1 MKAIELEKPGA
12 PLQVVDRP
20 MPQPRPDGVVI
31 RMKAAP
37 ILSYMQGVVA
47 GTLPYMLPKGPFI
60 PGSDLIGTVE
70 KVGSEVFDLEPGTL
84 VHGSSQIASRGRF
97 GQADDI
103 LIGLTG
109 MTPVSPRVQN
119 IWPDGAFA
127 EFAHYPVDCITP
139 LGDLAS
145 IEPQKLT
152 AIMFL
157 AVPYG
162 GLLAAELKPA
172 ETVIIGGAT
181 GNFGAHAVLV
191 ALAMGASRVVP
202 TGRNAGILEK
212 LKTLA
217 PKRVFPATLA
227 GEIET
232 DTQTITSATAGL
244 ADCYFDIVGGGGTTS
259 VISAIRALRAGGRTV
274 LMGALQ
280 EVIPLPYVE
289 IMVRELTIRGN
300 FMYPRSA
307 VSEIA
312 HMIAAGTI
320 DLSVLDI
327 SRFALADA
335 GAAIA
340 DAAGKGG
347 FAFNVLTSA

>member
-1 MKAIELEKPGA
+1 MKAIELEKAGA
-12 PLQVVDRP
+12 PLKVVDRL
-20 MPQPRPDGVVI
+20 MPQPRPDGVVVK
-31 RMKAAP
+31 MKAAP
-37 ILSYMQGVVA
+37 VLSYMQGVVS
-47 GTLPYMLPKGPFI
+47 GTRPYMLPKGPFI

-70 KVGSEVFDLEPGTL
+70 EVGSEVFDLEPGTL
-84 VHGSSQIASRGRF
+84 VHGGSQIASRGRF
-97 GQADDI
+97 GQPDDI

-109 MTPVSPRVQN
+109 MTPVSPRVQC

-139 LGDLAS
+139 LSNVAS
-145 IEPQKLT
+145 IDPEKLA

-162 GLLAAELKPA
+162 GLLSAELKPA

-202 TGRNAGILEK
+202 TGRNAGILET
-212 LKTLA
+212 LKKLA
-217 PKRVFPATLA
+217 PKRVFPAALT
-227 GEIET
+227 GEIEP
-232 DTQTITSATAGL
+232 DTRAITSAATRL

-259 VISAIRALRAGGRTV
+259 VLAALRGLRSGGRAV

-280 EVIPLPYVE
+280 EAIQIPYAE
-289 IMVRELTIRGN
+289 IMVRGLTIRGN

-307 VSEIA
+307 VTEIS
-312 HMIAAGTI
+312 HMIAAGTV
-320 DLSVLDI
+320 DLNVLDI
-327 SRFALADA
+327 KKFPLTDA
-335 GAAIA
+335 SAAIA

-347 FAFNVLTSA
+347 FSFNVLTSG